1 MASSGTKQGALE
13 KMMNLADTVLGV
25 NGPFVR
31 IYNDTQNRD
40 LPAINEAIA
49 KLNDQMD
56 ALQARYLREFTSMQ
70 DMVSSS
76 KNSQDSLTQA
86 MAAWSAGLKG

>member
-1 MASSGTKQGALE
+1 
-13 KMMNLADTVLGV
+13 
-25 NGPFVR
+25 
-31 IYNDTQNRD
+31 
-40 LPAINEAIA
+40 
-49 KLNDQMD
+49 MD